1 MSCQTQVITMKTKNK
16 QEKPKW
22 FKGAWYKKGD
32 IVENPFSGEFCE
44 LTGPELSMYDFIK
57 GAEYTLTVHAHHN
70 DEFYVQDPTLV
81 KLQKEMIKGLDWFRS
96 ENPSAYMTLLD

>member
-1 MSCQTQVITMKTKNK
+1 MKTLMKNK

-22 FKGAWYKKGD
+22 FKGAWYKTGD

-57 GAEYTLTVHAHHN
+57 GAEYTLAIHASHN
-70 DEFYVQDPTLV
+70 DEFYVQDPSMV

-96 ENPSAYMTLLD
+96 ENSKAYMILLD